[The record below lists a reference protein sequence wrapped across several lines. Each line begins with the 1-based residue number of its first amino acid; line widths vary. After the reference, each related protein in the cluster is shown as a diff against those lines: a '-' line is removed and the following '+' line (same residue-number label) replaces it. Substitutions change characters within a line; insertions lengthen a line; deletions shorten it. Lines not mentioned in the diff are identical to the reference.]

1 MVGII
6 ALLAGNLIAKGQLA
20 ELLSFIVF
28 FLAVGVLQWPLAAK
42 SAAGL
47 LVCYFLSSLHDGVS
61 LEWVVPGRDL
71 GYCWDG
77 GFLLPSYTIL
87 HLFVTFVTCLC
98 TLRHEFEL
106 ENGRKRC
113 ENDVMLEHFPVFSV
127 ETSTEIGRSRCSW

>member
-61 LEWVVPGRDL
+61 LEWAVPRGRFGAIWSDVVGM
-71 GYCWDG
+71 GAGSYY
-77 GFLLPSYTIL
+77 LLTHTYTHIYIYT
-87 HLFVTFVTCLC
+87 HVCPRC
-98 TLRHEFEL
+98 AMNLR
-106 ENGRKRC
+106 
-113 ENDVMLEHFPVFSV
+113 
-127 ETSTEIGRSRCSW
+127 

>member
-61 LEWVVPGRDL
+61 LEWAVPRGDL
-71 GYCWDG
+71 EPFGVMLLGWG
-77 GFLLPSYTIL
+77 QVLTTFLHTHTCTHIYIY
-87 HLFVTFVTCLC
+87 TCLS
-98 TLRHEFEL
+98 TLCHEFEV
-106 ENGRKRC
+106 ENGRK
-113 ENDVMLEHFPVFSV
+113 
-127 ETSTEIGRSRCSW
+127 

>member
-47 LVCYFLSSLHDGVS
+47 LVCYFLSSLHDGIS
-61 LEWVVPGRDL
+61 LEWAVPRGDLEPFGLMLLGWGQVLTTFLHTQIYIYIPMFVHVVP
-71 GYCWDG
+71 
-77 GFLLPSYTIL
+77 
-87 HLFVTFVTCLC
+87 
-98 TLRHEFEL
+98 
-106 ENGRKRC
+106 
-113 ENDVMLEHFPVFSV
+113 
-127 ETSTEIGRSRCSW
+127 